1 MIGEKISQLRK
12 EKAWSQED
20 LAERSGISV
29 RTIQRIENNG
39 SKPRPFTLQ
48 TLAKALEV
56 EVSRLL
62 KQEEKAEQEPAIDF
76 SILRQINLAVFVH
89 VILPLGNIFLPLI
102 IWRKN
107 RQSALVKEVGSK
119 IITVQILWTLTTLLL
134 LILTP
139 LISLLISGEVQVGQF
154 PAVLFVYLLSV
165 VLNVL
170 MTIQSAQRLLK
181 QQVNLYPAIPTL
193 F

>member
-1 MIGEKISQLRK
+1 MIGEKINQIRK

-29 RTIQRIENNG
+29 RTIQRIEKDR
-39 SKPRPFTLQ
+39 SIPRPFTIQ
-48 TLAKALEV
+48 TLAKALDV
-56 EVSRLL
+56 EVAELL
-62 KQEEKAEQEPAIDF
+62 SKDEPGKEASTTDF
-76 SILRQINLAVFVH
+76 SKLYQINLAVFSH
-89 VILPLGNIFLPLI
+89 IILPLGNILLPLM

-119 IITVQILWTLTTLLL
+119 IITVQILWTLATLLF

-139 LISLLISGEVQVGQF
+139 LVSLLISGEVQVGRF
-154 PAVLFVYLLSV
+154 PVVLLVYLLSV
-165 VLNVL
+165 ALNVFI
-170 MTIQSAQRLLK
+170 TIQSSQRLQK
-181 QQVNLYPAIPTL
+181 QEINLYPSIPAL

>member
-154 PAVLFVYLLSV
+154 PAVFLVYLLSV
-165 VLNVL
+165 FLNVL

>member
-1 MIGEKISQLRK
+1 MIGEKINQIRK

-20 LAERSGISV
+20 LAERSGLSV

-165 VLNVL
+165 FLNVL

>member
-134 LILTP
+134 LVLTP

>member
-1 MIGEKISQLRK
+1 MIGEKVSQIRK

-20 LAERSGISV
+20 LAERSGLSV
-29 RTIQRIENNG
+29 RTIQRIEKNG
-39 SKPRPFTLQ
+39 SKPRPFTVQ
-48 TLAKALEV
+48 TLASALDV
-56 EVSRLL
+56 EVTTLL
-62 KQEEKAEQEPAIDF
+62 SKEKQRGQAPAIDF

-89 VILPLGNIFLPLI
+89 VVLPLGNIFLPLI

-139 LISLLISGEVQVGQF
+139 LVSLLISGEVQVGQF
-154 PAVLFVYLLSV
+154 PTVLLVYLLSV

-181 QQVNLYPAIPTL
+181 RQVNLYPAIPTL

>member
-1 MIGEKISQLRK
+1 MIGEKISQIRK

-20 LAERSGISV
+20 LAERSGLSV
-29 RTIQRIENNG
+29 RTIQRIEKNG
-39 SKPRPFTLQ
+39 SKPRPFTVQ
-48 TLAKALEV
+48 TLASALEV
-56 EVSRLL
+56 DVTTLL
-62 KQEEKAEQEPAIDF
+62 SKEKNRGQAPAIDF

-89 VILPLGNIFLPLI
+89 VVLPLGNIFLPLI

-107 RQSALVKEVGSK
+107 RESALVKEVGSK

-139 LISLLISGEVQVGQF
+139 LVSLLISGEVQVGQF
-154 PAVLFVYLLSV
+154 PTVLLVYLLSV

>member
-1 MIGEKISQLRK
+1 MIGEKISQIRK

-20 LAERSGISV
+20 LAERSGLSV
-29 RTIQRIENNG
+29 RTIQRIEKNE
-39 SKPRPFTLQ
+39 SKPRPFTVQ
-48 TLAKALEV
+48 TLASALEV
-56 EVSRLL
+56 DVTTLL
-62 KQEEKAEQEPAIDF
+62 SKEKNRGQAPAIDF

-89 VILPLGNIFLPLI
+89 LVLPFGNIFLPLI

-107 RQSALVKEVGSK
+107 RESALVKEVGSK

-139 LISLLISGEVQVGQF
+139 LVSLLISGEVQVGQF
-154 PAVLFVYLLSV
+154 PTVLLVYLLSV

>member
-1 MIGEKISQLRK
+1 MIGEKVSQIRK

-20 LAERSGISV
+20 LAERSGLSV
-29 RTIQRIENNG
+29 RTIQRIEKNG
-39 SKPRPFTLQ
+39 SKPRPFTVQ
-48 TLAKALEV
+48 TLASALDV
-56 EVSRLL
+56 DVTTLL
-62 KQEEKAEQEPAIDF
+62 SKEKQRGQAPAIDF

-89 VILPLGNIFLPLI
+89 VVLPLGNIFLPLI

-107 RQSALVKEVGSK
+107 RESALVKEVGSK

-139 LISLLISGEVQVGQF
+139 LVSLLISGEVQVGQF
-154 PAVLFVYLLSV
+154 PTVLLVYLLSV

-181 QQVNLYPAIPTL
+181 RQVNLYPAIPTL

>member
-1 MIGEKISQLRK
+1 MIGEKVSQIRK

-20 LAERSGISV
+20 LAERSGLSV
-29 RTIQRIENNG
+29 RTIQRIEKNG
-39 SKPRPFTLQ
+39 SKPRPFTVQ
-48 TLAKALEV
+48 TLASALDV
-56 EVSRLL
+56 EVTTLL
-62 KQEEKAEQEPAIDF
+62 SKEKQRGQAPAIDF

-89 VILPLGNIFLPLI
+89 VVLPLGNIFLPLI

-107 RQSALVKEVGSK
+107 RESALVKEVGSK

-139 LISLLISGEVQVGQF
+139 LVSLLISGEVQVGQF
-154 PAVLFVYLLSV
+154 PTVLLVYLLSV

-181 QQVNLYPAIPTL
+181 RQVNLYPAIPTL

>member
-1 MIGEKISQLRK
+1 MIGEKISQIRK

-20 LAERSGISV
+20 LAERSGLSV
-29 RTIQRIENNG
+29 RTIQRIEKNG
-39 SKPRPFTLQ
+39 SKPRPFTVQ
-48 TLAKALEV
+48 TLASALEV
-56 EVSRLL
+56 DVTTLL
-62 KQEEKAEQEPAIDF
+62 SKEKNRGQAPAIDF

-89 VILPLGNIFLPLI
+89 LVLPFGNVFLPLI

-107 RQSALVKEVGSK
+107 RESALVKEVGLK

-139 LISLLISGEVQVGQF
+139 LVSLLISGEVQVGQF
-154 PAVLFVYLLSV
+154 PTVLLVYLLSV

>member
-20 LAERSGISV
+20 LAERSGLSV

-39 SKPRPFTLQ
+39 SRPRPFTLQ
-48 TLAKALEV
+48 TLASALDV
-56 EVSRLL
+56 DIATLL
-62 KQEEKAEQEPAIDF
+62 PKEEKTGQQPAIDF
-76 SILRQINLAVFVH
+76 SILRQINLAVFLH
-89 VILPLGNIFLPLI
+89 VVLPLGNIFLPLI

-107 RQSALVKEVGSK
+107 KQSALVKEVGSK
-119 IITVQILWTLTTLLL
+119 IITVQILWTITTLLL

-139 LISLLISGEVQVGQF
+139 LVSLLISGEVQVGQF
-154 PAVLFVYLLSV
+154 PTVLLVYLLSV

>member
-134 LILTP
+134 LVLTP

-181 QQVNLYPAIPTL
+181 QQVNLYPTIPTL

>member
-29 RTIQRIENNG
+29 RTIQRIEKNG
-39 SKPRPFTLQ
+39 SQPRPFTIQ
-48 TLAKALEV
+48 TLAKTLDV
-56 EVSRLL
+56 EVTTLL
-62 KQEEKAEQEPAIDF
+62 SKEQKTGQPPAIDF

-107 RQSALVKEVGSK
+107 RKSALVKEVGSK

-139 LISLLISGEVQVGQF
+139 LVSLLISGEVQVGQF
-154 PAVLFVYLLSV
+154 PTVLLVYLLSV

>member
-1 MIGEKISQLRK
+1 MIGEKVSQIRK

-29 RTIQRIENNG
+29 RTIQRIEKNG
-39 SKPRPFTLQ
+39 SKPRPFTIQ
-48 TLAKALEV
+48 TLACALDV
-56 EVSRLL
+56 EVATLL
-62 KQEEKAEQEPAIDF
+62 PKEEKTVQQPAMDF
-76 SILRQINLAVFVH
+76 SILRQINLAVFLH
-89 VILPLGNIFLPLI
+89 VVLPLGNIFLPLI

-107 RQSALVKEVGSK
+107 RQSTLVKEVGSK

-139 LISLLISGEVQVGQF
+139 LVSFLISGEVQVGQF
-154 PAVLFVYLLSV
+154 PVVLFVYLLSV
-165 VLNVL
+165 ILNVF

-181 QQVNLYPAIPTL
+181 QQINLYPAIPTL

>member
-1 MIGEKISQLRK
+1 MIGEKISQIRK

-39 SKPRPFTLQ
+39 SKPRPFTIQ
-48 TLAKALEV
+48 TLAKALDIEIAT
-56 EVSRLL
+56 LL
-62 KQEEKAEQEPAIDF
+62 FKEESTTDF
-76 SILRQINLAVFVH
+76 SKLHQINLAVFSH
-89 VILPLGNIFLPLI
+89 IILPLGNILLPLM

-119 IITVQILWTLTTLLL
+119 IITVQILWTLATLLF

-139 LISLLISGEVQVGQF
+139 LVSLLISGEVQVGRF
-154 PAVLFVYLLSV
+154 PMVLLVYLLSV
-165 VLNVL
+165 ALNVFI
-170 MTIQSAQRLLK
+170 TIQSSQRLQK
-181 QQVNLYPAIPTL
+181 QEVNLYSSIPAL

>member
-1 MIGEKISQLRK
+1 MIGEKVSQIRK

-20 LAERSGISV
+20 LAERSGLSV
-29 RTIQRIENNG
+29 RTIQRIEKNG
-39 SKPRPFTLQ
+39 SKPRPFTVQ
-48 TLAKALEV
+48 TLASALDV
-56 EVSRLL
+56 DVTTLL
-62 KQEEKAEQEPAIDF
+62 SKEKQRGQAPAIDF

-89 VILPLGNIFLPLI
+89 VVLPLGNIFLPLI

-134 LILTP
+134 LVLTP

-181 QQVNLYPAIPTL
+181 QQVNLYPTIPTL